1 VRRRAG
7 RSRAARPA
15 RPARPA
21 GSESSGE
28 ASLARSESS
37 LYLSIQGIKRKHKLE
52 RLGIALYDSETRMQW
67 SYNGDGYFHAAST
80 MKLAVLVGVFR
91 QVFRKELELGA
102 PVHVRNRF
110 TSLVDDEAF
119 TVDLDH
125 DASPE
130 VVAQLG
136 RTMSVKDLAYQMI
149 TTSSN
154 FATNLLIDVVTVGVI
169 QKALDELRVEGIEV
183 LRGVDDQRA
192 FGAGKNNM
200 VTADGLLKLL
210 RLISDGRV
218 YSPEISAEL
227 LEILLDQRHRSGIP
241 AGLPGGAQVAHK
253 TGNIST
259 VHHDAGI
266 VYIGQRRPY
275 AVVILTQSPAG
286 AGGSAAVA
294 DVSRQIYSALASL
307 SGGEIDRRESGG
319 QAG

>member
-1 VRRRAG
+1 VRARAV
-7 RSRAARPA
+7 RSRAALRA
-15 RPARPA
+15 RP
-21 GSESSGE
+21 GSRAASPE
-28 ASLARSESS
+28 ASLARSENS
-37 LYLSIQGIKRKHKLE
+37 LYLSIQAVKRKHKLE

-67 SYNGDGYFHAAST
+67 SYNGDAFFHAAST

-110 TSLVDDEAF
+110 SSLIEDEAF
-119 TVDLDH
+119 SLDLDR

-130 VVAQLG
+130 VAGRLG
-136 RTMSVKDLAYQMI
+136 KTMSVKDLAYQMI

-154 FATNLLIDVVTVGVI
+154 LATNLLIDLVTIGVI
-169 QKALDELRVEGIEV
+169 QKALDELRVQGIEV
-183 LRGVDDQRA
+183 LRGVDDEKA
-192 FGAGKNNM
+192 FAAGKNNM
-200 VTADGLLKLL
+200 VTAHGLLRLL

-227 LEILLDQRHRSGIP
+227 LEILLDQRHKSGIP
-241 AGLPGGAQVAHK
+241 AGLPGGAHVAHK

-266 VYIGQRRPY
+266 VYIGKRRPY
-275 AVVILTQSPAG
+275 AAVILTQSAAG
-286 AGGSAAVA
+286 VGSNTAVA
-294 DVSRQIYSALASL
+294 EVSRQIYSALASL
-307 SGGEIDRRESGG
+307 SQSELDRREPGG

>member
-1 VRRRAG
+1 MRARAV
-7 RSRAARPA
+7 RSRAALRA
-15 RPARPA
+15 RPGARAASP
-21 GSESSGE
+21 E
-28 ASLARSESS
+28 ASLARSENS
-37 LYLSIQGIKRKHKLE
+37 LYLSIQAAKRKHKLE

-67 SYNGDGYFHAAST
+67 SYNGDAFFHAAST

-91 QVFRKELELGA
+91 QVFRKELELEA

-110 TSLVDDEAF
+110 RSLIDDGPF
-119 TVDLDH
+119 TLDLDH

-136 RTMSVKDLAYQMI
+136 KTMSVKDLAYQMI

-154 FATNLLIDVVTVGVI
+154 LATNLLIDLVTIGVI
-169 QKALDELRVEGIEV
+169 QKALDELRVQGIEV
-183 LRGVDDQRA
+183 LRGVDDEKA
-192 FGAGKNNM
+192 FAAGKNNM
-200 VTADGLLKLL
+200 VTAHGLLRLL

-227 LEILLDQRHRSGIP
+227 LEILLDQRHKSGIP
-241 AGLPGGAQVAHK
+241 AGLPGGAHVAHK

-266 VYIGQRRPY
+266 VYIGKRRPY
-275 AVVILTQSPAG
+275 AAVILTQSAAG
-286 AGGSAAVA
+286 VGSNTAVA
-294 DVSRQIYSALASL
+294 EVSRQIYSALASL
-307 SGGEIDRRESGG
+307 SQSELDRREPGS

>member
-1 VRRRAG
+1 MRARAV

-15 RPARPA
+15 RPV
-21 GSESSGE
+21 SGAASPE
-28 ASLARSESS
+28 ALLARSENS
-37 LYLSIQGIKRKHKLE
+37 LYLSIQAVKRKHKLE

-67 SYNGDGYFHAAST
+67 SYNGDAFFHAAST

-110 TSLVDDEAF
+110 TSLIGNEAF
-119 TVDLDH
+119 SLDLDR

-130 VVAQLG
+130 VAAQVG
-136 RTMSVKDLAYQMI
+136 KTMSVKDLAYQMI

-154 FATNLLIDVVTVGVI
+154 LATNLLIDTVTIGVI
-169 QKALDELRVEGIEV
+169 QKALDELRVQGIEV
-183 LRGVDDQRA
+183 LRGVEDQQA
-192 FGAGKNNM
+192 FAAGKNNM
-200 VTADGLLKLL
+200 VTAHGLLMLL
-210 RLISDGRV
+210 RLISDGQV

-227 LEILLDQRHRSGIP
+227 LEILLDQRHKSGIP

-266 VYIGQRRPY
+266 VYIGKRRPY
-275 AVVILTQSPAG
+275 AAVILTQSAAG
-286 AGGSAAVA
+286 DGSSTAVA
-294 DVSRQIYSALASL
+294 EVSRQIYSALASL
-307 SGGEIDRRESGG
+307 SQSELDRREPAG

>member
-1 VRRRAG
+1 
-7 RSRAARPA
+7 
-15 RPARPA
+15 
-21 GSESSGE
+21 
-28 ASLARSESS
+28 
-37 LYLSIQGIKRKHKLE
+37 LSIQAVKRKHALE

-67 SYNGDGYFHAAST
+67 SYNGDAFFHAAST

-91 QVFRKELELGA
+91 QVFRKELELEA

-110 TSLVDDEAF
+110 TSLFDGEAF
-119 TVDLDH
+119 ALDLDQ

-130 VVAQLG
+130 VAAQLG
-136 RTMSVKDLAYQMI
+136 KTMSVKDLAYQMI

-154 FATNLLIDVVTVGVI
+154 FATNLLIDVVSLGVI

-183 LRGVDDQRA
+183 LRGVDDQKA
-192 FGAGKNNM
+192 FAAGQNNM
-200 VTADGLLKLL
+200 VTADGLLKVL

-241 AGLPGGAQVAHK
+241 AGLPGGAHVAHK

-266 VYIGQRRPY
+266 VYIGKRRPY
-275 AVVILTQSPAG
+275 AVVILTQSAAG
-286 AGGSAAVA
+286 VAGNTAVA

-307 SGGEIDRRESGG
+307 GQNQQDRRGVS
-319 QAG
+319 

>member
-1 VRRRAG
+1 MGTSKVAG
-7 RSRAARPA
+7 Q
-15 RPARPA
+15 
-21 GSESSGE
+21 E
-28 ASLARSESS
+28 SLAAAEIS
-37 LYLSIQGIKRKHKLE
+37 LYTSVLKIKERHGLE
-52 RLGIALYDSETRMQW
+52 ALGIAFYDRETTLQW
-67 SYNGDGYFHAAST
+67 AYNAEASFHAAST
-80 MKLAVLVGVFR
+80 MKLAVLLAVFR
-91 QVFRKELELGA
+91 QYTRGELEPEA
-102 PVHVRNRF
+102 PVHVRNKF
-110 TSLVDDEAF
+110 TSVVDRRPYM
-119 TVDLDH
+119 LDVSR
-125 DASPE
+125 DADPE
-130 VVAQLG
+130 LYVHLG
-136 RTMSVKDLAYQMI
+136 RTMTVDQLTYQMI

>member
-1 VRRRAG
+1 VSARDARARAA
-7 RSRAARPA
+7 RSARPA
-15 RPARPA
+15 RPR
-21 GSESSGE
+21 SSVASPE
-28 ASLARSESS
+28 ASLARSENS
-37 LYLSIQGIKRKHKLE
+37 LYLSIQAVKRKHKLE

-67 SYNGDGYFHAAST
+67 SYNGDAYFHAAST

-91 QVFRKELELGA
+91 QVFRKELELDA
-102 PVHVRNRF
+102 PIHVRNRF
-110 TSLVDDEAF
+110 TSLIENEPF
-119 TVDLDH
+119 SLDLDR

-130 VVAQLG
+130 VAAHLG

-154 FATNLLIDVVTVGVI
+154 LATNLLIDVVTIGVI
-169 QKALDELRVEGIEV
+169 QKALDELRVQGIEV
-183 LRGVDDQRA
+183 LRGVEDQKA
-192 FGAGKNNM
+192 FAAGKNNM
-200 VTADGLLKLL
+200 VTAHGLLRLL

-227 LEILLDQRHRSGIP
+227 LEILLDQRHKSGIP

-266 VYIGQRRPY
+266 VYIGKRRPY
-275 AVVILTQSPAG
+275 AAVILTQSAAG
-286 AGGSAAVA
+286 VGSSTAVA
-294 DVSRQIYSALASL
+294 EVSRQIYSALASL
-307 SGGEIDRRESGG
+307 SQSELDRREPGG

>member
-1 VRRRAG
+1 MRARAV
-7 RSRAARPA
+7 RSRAALRA
-15 RPARPA
+15 RP
-21 GSESSGE
+21 GSRAASPE
-28 ASLARSESS
+28 ASLARSENS
-37 LYLSIQGIKRKHKLE
+37 LYLSIQAVKRKHKLE

-67 SYNGDGYFHAAST
+67 SYNGDAFFHAAST

-110 TSLVDDEAF
+110 SSLIEDEAF
-119 TVDLDH
+119 SLDLDRE
-125 DASPE
+125 ASPE
-130 VVAQLG
+130 VAGRLG
-136 RTMSVKDLAYQMI
+136 KTMSVKDLAYQMI

-154 FATNLLIDVVTVGVI
+154 LATNLLIDLVTIGVI
-169 QKALDELRVEGIEV
+169 QKALDELRVQGIEV
-183 LRGVDDQRA
+183 LRGVDDEKA
-192 FGAGKNNM
+192 FAAGKNNM
-200 VTADGLLKLL
+200 VTADGLLRLL

-227 LEILLDQRHRSGIP
+227 LEILLDQRHKSGIP

-266 VYIGQRRPY
+266 VYIGKRRPY
-275 AVVILTQSPAG
+275 AAVILTQSAAG
-286 AGGSAAVA
+286 VGSNMAVA
-294 DVSRQIYSALASL
+294 EVSRQIYSALASL
-307 SGGEIDRRESGG
+307 SQSELDRREPGS

>member
-1 VRRRAG
+1 LRARAV

-15 RPARPA
+15 RPV
-21 GSESSGE
+21 SGAASPE
-28 ASLARSESS
+28 ALLARSENS
-37 LYLSIQGIKRKHKLE
+37 LYLSIQAVKRKHKLE

-67 SYNGDGYFHAAST
+67 SYNGDAFFHAAST

-110 TSLVDDEAF
+110 TSLIGNEAF
-119 TVDLDH
+119 SLDL

-130 VVAQLG
+130 VAAQVG
-136 RTMSVKDLAYQMI
+136 KTMSVKDLAYQMI

-154 FATNLLIDVVTVGVI
+154 LATNLLIDAVTIGVI
-169 QKALDELRVEGIEV
+169 QKALDELRVQGIEV
-183 LRGVDDQRA
+183 LRGVEDQQA
-192 FGAGKNNM
+192 FAAGKNNM
-200 VTADGLLKLL
+200 VTAHGLLMLL
-210 RLISDGRV
+210 RLISDGQV

-227 LEILLDQRHRSGIP
+227 LEILLDQRHKSGIP

-266 VYIGQRRPY
+266 VYIGKRRPY
-275 AVVILTQSPAG
+275 AAVILTQSAAG
-286 AGGSAAVA
+286 DGSSTAVA
-294 DVSRQIYSALASL
+294 EVSRQIYSALASL
-307 SGGEIDRRESGG
+307 SQSELDRREPAG

>member
-1 VRRRAG
+1 MRARAV
-7 RSRAARPA
+7 RSRAALRA
-15 RPARPA
+15 RP
-21 GSESSGE
+21 GSRAASPE
-28 ASLARSESS
+28 ASLARSENS
-37 LYLSIQGIKRKHKLE
+37 LYLSIQAVKRKHKLE

-67 SYNGDGYFHAAST
+67 SYNGDAFFHAAST

-110 TSLVDDEAF
+110 SSLIEDEAF
-119 TVDLDH
+119 SLDLDR

-130 VVAQLG
+130 VAGRLG
-136 RTMSVKDLAYQMI
+136 KTMSVKDLAYQMI

-154 FATNLLIDVVTVGVI
+154 LATNLLIDLVTIGVI
-169 QKALDELRVEGIEV
+169 QKALDELRVQGIEV
-183 LRGVDDQRA
+183 LRGVDDEKA
-192 FGAGKNNM
+192 FAAGKNNM
-200 VTADGLLKLL
+200 VTAHGLLRLL

-227 LEILLDQRHRSGIP
+227 LEILLDQRHKSGIP
-241 AGLPGGAQVAHK
+241 AGLPGGAHVAHK

-266 VYIGQRRPY
+266 VYIGKRRPY
-275 AVVILTQSPAG
+275 AAVILTQSAAG
-286 AGGSAAVA
+286 VGSNTAVA
-294 DVSRQIYSALASL
+294 EVSRQIYSALASL
-307 SGGEIDRRESGG
+307 SQSELDRREPGG